1 MDRISSWLDRSAL
14 YIALLVATVAM
25 LGSLYFSEV
34 KGYLPCILCW
44 YQRILMYPLTGILA
58 MGLVWRVRQLPKLV
72 LPFAVLG
79 FGIAGYHYLLEKTD
93 LFDASVV
100 CRAGVSCT
108 TVWINWF
115 GFVTIP
121 FLSLTAFLIIALM
134 CVIAIMGGEPQET
147 DDDGEPLPM
156 PWMPV
161 AGILVVVG
169 LVFGYL
175 WTTGTVDPV
184 VAAQNEAVANEAAAA
199 IAPSVIAP
207 SVIAPST
214 AVSETILPADV
225 TPGPMSAVVSA
236 SPETLAQGKL
246 IYELSC
252 ATCHGID
259 GAGVSGLGNALVGS
273 EYMAATGDEELLA
286 MIIQGRTKDDPA
298 NLTGVAMPER
308 GGASVSD
315 EVLQAVVSYVRTL
328 K

>member
-1 MDRISSWLDRSAL
+1 MERISTWLERSAL
-14 YIALLVATVAM
+14 FIALLAAAVAM

-34 KGYLPCILCW
+34 KGYLPCVLCW

-58 MGLVWRVRQLPKLV
+58 MGLVWRVRQLPKLI

-121 FLSLTAFLIIALM
+121 LLALTAFLIIALM
-134 CVIAIMGGEPQET
+134 CVVAIMAGEPQES
-147 DDDGEPLPM
+147 DEDGEPLPA
-156 PWMPV
+156 PWLPV
-161 AGILVVVG
+161 VAILAVVG
-169 LVFGYL
+169 VVFGYL
-175 WTTGTVDPV
+175 WVTGTVDPV
-184 VAAQNEAVANEAAAA
+184 VAAQNAALADEAAGSV
-199 IAPSVIAP
+199 APSVVAP
-207 SVIAPST
+207 SLV
-214 AVSETILPADV
+214 VSDTILPADV
-225 TPGPMSAVVSA
+225 TPGPMSAVVPA

-259 GAGVSGLGNALVGS
+259 GAGVSGLGNALVGT

-286 MIIQGRTKDDPA
+286 MIIRGRAKDDPA
-298 NLTGVAMPER
+298 NVTGVAMPER